1 MQLFWAFPKMIY
13 LFIERIKVIDSGGG
27 GTLHLSILIGLIQLV
42 DSDWSVPIGC
52 RKLCDLVW
60 GRGCIRNINKWSN
73 HLLSLIS
80 PIQVISFEDQHL

>member
-1 MQLFWAFPKMIY
+1 MIY

-52 RKLCDLVW
+52 RKLCDLEAVVVFVTLT
-60 GRGCIRNINKWSN
+60 SEATTYY
-73 HLLSLIS
+73 H
-80 PIQVISFEDQHL
+80 